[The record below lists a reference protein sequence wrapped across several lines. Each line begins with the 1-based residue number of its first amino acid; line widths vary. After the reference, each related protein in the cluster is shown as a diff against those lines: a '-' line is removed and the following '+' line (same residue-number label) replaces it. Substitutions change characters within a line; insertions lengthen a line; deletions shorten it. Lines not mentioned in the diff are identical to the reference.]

1 MTRAVGHGAY
11 PVRIPL
17 PLPSGHIGLLHLEKE
32 LTPAGRGANR
42 CGHSSNG
49 TDLKNSRC
57 TQVTN

>member
-32 LTPAGRGANR
+32 LTPADAERIAAVIQAMAPT
-42 CGHSSNG
+42 SK
-49 TDLKNSRC
+49 TPDAPK
-57 TQVTN
+57 